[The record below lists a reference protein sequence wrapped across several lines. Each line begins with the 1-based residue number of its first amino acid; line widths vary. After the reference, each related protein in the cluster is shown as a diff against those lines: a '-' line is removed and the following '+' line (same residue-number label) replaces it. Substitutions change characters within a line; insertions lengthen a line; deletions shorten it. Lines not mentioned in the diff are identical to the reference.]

1 MKKIEQTSGLRDSVF
16 HASCI
21 KMMRKRVGRKT
32 WVIFFLLIV
41 QEIPMILS
49 LSPSPRTEHEMEI

>member
-1 MKKIEQTSGLRDSVF
+1 MKKIEQTHGLHDSVF

-21 KMMRKRVGRKT
+21 KMMRKRVERKT